1 MMKNNLRIF
10 SGSKLN
16 KFKNI
21 EAYKEEVCTSE
32 ELFEIRIEI
41 KMLGEPTTGIKV
53 FHNCQTQF

>member
-41 KMLGEPTTGIKV
+41 K
-53 FHNCQTQF
+53 NSRRAYYW